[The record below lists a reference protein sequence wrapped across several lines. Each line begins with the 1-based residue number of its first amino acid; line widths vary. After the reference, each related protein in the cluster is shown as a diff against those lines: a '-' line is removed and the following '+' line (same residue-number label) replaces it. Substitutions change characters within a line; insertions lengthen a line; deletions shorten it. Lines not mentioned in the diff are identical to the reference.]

1 MLNNIFSE
9 NWRDKRKLKFVMYN
23 GKKKVLSTF
32 SLNIL
37 SYTEQNYIDFTIRSQ
52 FLNGG
57 FHMNFA

>member
-1 MLNNIFSE
+1 
-9 NWRDKRKLKFVMYN
+9 MYN